1 MTKSIAL
8 QVGHWNIQSNC
19 DVSLRPSTGAPL
31 EVETNKRIAIRLEQL
46 LQQNGFKTYLS
57 DANYNCKPEASTT
70 DFDLYLALH
79 CDQNYGGDEGGG
91 FVDIPD
97 PSTDQANKE
106 SARIAQAIES
116 VYFKESG
123 IRNVPSRRN
132 NNTKYYYMWK
142 VLSAKTPCVIIE
154 MGESVDAHDRVIL
167 NDTERVAKAILGGIN
182 KAFPGVV
189 APEPPSD
196 PCASL
201 RDEVDNLKRTL
212 GLTEQDNK
220 TKQAMIDDLKNNLS
234 ASNSKLKPLEER
246 NKKLE
251 TFVQGIK
258 ELISKV

>member
-1 MTKSIAL
+1 MKYINI

-57 DANYNCKPEASTT
+57 DANYNCKPEAGTT

-97 PSTDQANKE
+97 PSTDQATKE

-167 NDTERVAKAILGGIN
+167 NDTERVAKAILGGIL
-182 KAFPGVV
+182 KAFPPPVV
-189 APEPPSD
+189 VPPTD
-196 PCASL
+196 PCSSL

-220 TKQAMIDDLKNNLS
+220 TKQAMIDDLKTNLS
-234 ASNSKLKPLEER
+234 ACSSKLKPLEER

>member
-1 MTKSIAL
+1 MKYINI

-31 EVETNKRIAIRLEQL
+31 EVETNKKIAIRLEQL

-57 DANYNCKPEASTT
+57 DANYNCKPEAGTT

-97 PSTDQANKE
+97 PSTDQATKE

-189 APEPPSD
+189 VPPTPEPPTD
-196 PCASL
+196 PCANL
-201 RDEVDNLKRTL
+201 RDDFSRVSASLLNAELDRDKALNSQKTLLTENADLKRKL
-212 GLTEQDNK
+212 
-220 TKQAMIDDLKNNLS
+220 IDIQKIL
-234 ASNSKLKPLEER
+234 NS
-246 NKKLE
+246 
-251 TFVQGIK
+251 
-258 ELISKV
+258 

>member
-1 MTKSIAL
+1 MKYINI

-31 EVETNKRIAIRLEQL
+31 EVETNKKIAIRLEQL

-57 DANYNCKPEASTT
+57 DANYNCKPEAGTT

-97 PSTDQANKE
+97 PSTDQATKE

-189 APEPPSD
+189 TPTPEPPSD

-201 RDEVDNLKRTL
+201 K
-212 GLTEQDNK
+212 TELAL
-220 TKQAMIDDLKNNLS
+220 TKQDVESKNVTITSLRNDLK
-234 ASNSKLKPLEER
+234 ASQDKIKLIEER

-251 TFVQGIK
+251 AAVQGVK
-258 ELISKV
+258 TATAGL

>member
-57 DANYNCKPEASTT
+57 DANYNCKPEAGTT

-167 NDTERVAKAILGGIN
+167 NDTERVAKAILGGIL
-182 KAFPGVV
+182 KAFPPPVV
-189 APEPPSD
+189 VQPVD

-201 RDEVDNLKRTL
+201 K
-212 GLTEQDNK
+212 TELAL
-220 TKQAMIDDLKNNLS
+220 TKQDVEFKNVTITSLRNDLK
-234 ASNSKLKPLEER
+234 ASQDKVKLIEER

-251 TFVQGIK
+251 VAVQGVK
-258 ELISKV
+258 TATAGL